1 VFSVF
6 LIVIIAV
13 VTLVAL
19 LVAIGSVYRRCGPNQ
34 ALIVF
39 GWGGTQIIT
48 GGGKLVIPVFQ
59 NYQELSLELMSFD
72 VAPEQ
77 DLFTAQGVAVS
88 VEAVAQIKVK
98 SDPQSIRTA
107 SEQLLTKNQTQR
119 ENLIRLVMEGHLR
132 GITGLLTVEQIV
144 KEPEMVASRFRQTVA
159 DDLSKMGLEVV
170 SFTIKKVMDE
180 QEYINNMGRPDVA
193 RVKREAEI
201 AQAEAERDISIKRAI
216 AEREAA
222 TAKAQADQER
232 VIAQTASETKQ
243 AEAMR
248 DMNLK
253 KAEYD
258 ASVNEQKAH
267 AEKAYEIAQNQAQQ
281 KVIAEQTKIA
291 QVEKQEM
298 IRVTE
303 LEVQRRQLELEANI
317 IRQSEAERKRI
328 EMMAEAEKA
337 RLTSEATGQAEARKL
352 AGQAEAE
359 YALATGRAQAEIQ
372 LAQGR
377 AQAEVVEAKGQAE
390 AEAMRKQADAYQ
402 HYNQAAVLDKMV
414 SALPEIARA
423 FADAF
428 AKVDK
433 ITIVSTGDGKGTSA
447 LTSDV
452 ARMVA
457 QVPQVVE
464 TITGVKIGD
473 MFNKVTS
480 MADIPETGV
489 IPVTAI
495 ETPVVPMPEAKEQPA
510 QA

>member
-1 VFSVF
+1 MFATLF
-6 LIVIIAV
+6 IALTAV
-13 VTLVAL
+13 AVLVAL
-19 LVAIGSVYRRCGPNQ
+19 LVAIGAMYRRCGPNQ
-34 ALIVF
+34 ALIIF

-107 SEQLLTKNQTQR
+107 AEQLLTKNQQQR
-119 ENLIRLVMEGHLR
+119 ESLIRLVMEGHLR

-201 AQAEAERDISIKRAI
+201 AQAEAERDIAIKRAI

-232 VIAQTASETKQ
+232 VIAQAASETKQ

-248 DMNLK
+248 DLNLK
-253 KAEYD
+253 QAEYE
-258 ASVNEQKAH
+258 ASVNEQKAY

-303 LEVQRRQLELEANI
+303 LEVQRRKLELDSTI
-317 IRQSEAERKRI
+317 IRQSEAEQRRI
-328 EMMAEAEKA
+328 EMMAEAEKQ
-337 RLTSEATGQAEARKL
+337 RTMSEANGQAEARKM

-359 YALATGRAQAEIQ
+359 YALATGKAQAEVALLQGKAQAEIT
-372 LAQGR
+372 
-377 AQAEVVEAKGQAE
+377 EAKGQAE
-390 AEAMRKQADAYQ
+390 ANAMRQQAEAYQ

-457 QVPQVVE
+457 QVPEVVE

-473 MFNKVTS
+473 MFKKVTTMS
-480 MADIPETGV
+480 DIPETGV
-489 IPVTAI
+489 IPVTAV
-495 ETPVVPMPEAKEQPA
+495 ETPAPGTPTA
-510 QA
+510 